1 MKTQSEKRKK
11 FELRLKLKH
20 SDIIIYSNYKYDSK
34 LKENKME
41 KASIDF
47 DINLREEI
55 RGNIHWQIIS

>member
-11 FELRLKLKH
+11 LELRLKLKH